1 MVEDTEAV
9 RWEPHRIDL
18 DSLPNLREV
27 GGAPAGDG
35 RRVRPGTLYRSTQLG
50 SLNDADRS
58 VVESLGLTMVVD
70 LRSAQEVEQSP
81 DVRVAGTYVW
91 LDVLRD
97 FAMASAVGV
106 NDIFA
111 DPGGFE
117 QILRDGSATA
127 LMHRA
132 YAAMVDLPSART
144 SYGRWLRDLAAA
156 PGPVLVH
163 CTNGKD
169 RTGWAVALALLA
181 VGVDMEDVRTDYL
194 TTNDQLLPS
203 LAELLDTVGERG
215 IDPELLLPVIGVREE
230 YLATALERVGEMGG
244 MTTYLASM
252 GVTEQV
258 CGRLRDR
265 LTV

>member
-1 MVEDTEAV
+1 MAEDTWGA
-9 RWEPHRIDL
+9 RWEPRRIEL

-27 GGAPAGDG
+27 GGAATADG
-35 RRVRPGTLYRSTQLG
+35 RVVRPGSLYRSTQLG
-50 SLNDADRS
+50 SLSDADRS
-58 VVESLGLTMVVD
+58 VVESLGLAVVVD
-70 LRSAQEVEQSP
+70 LRTAQEVEQAP
-81 DVRVAGTYVW
+81 DVRVTRTYVW

-111 DPGGFE
+111 NPGGFE
-117 QILRDGSATA
+117 ALLRDGTATT

-132 YAAMVDLPSART
+132 YAAMVDLPSARA
-144 SYGRWLRDLAAA
+144 SYGRWLCDLAVA

-181 VGVDMEDVRTDYL
+181 VGVDVEDVLTDYL

-203 LAELLDTVGERG
+203 LAELLDAVGEQG
-215 IDPELLLPVIGVREE
+215 VDPELLLPVIGVRQE
-230 YLATALERVGEMGG
+230 YLATALERVGDLGG
-244 MTTYLASM
+244 MVAYLASV
-252 GVTEQV
+252 GVTDEV
-258 CGRLRDR
+258 LELLRDR